1 MFIVWYNQL
10 GTHWAFKETVSD
22 FESKREETIENA
34 EYFKNYELSLS
45 KRQYEQDMCL
55 LQDEYE
61 VEKKRKE
68 KDAFWIDRYKIEW
81 KNKSTRYSA
90 TGNWRE
96 KETSQRR

>member
-1 MFIVWYNQL
+1 M
-10 GTHWAFKETVSD
+10 SD

-68 KDAFWIDRYKIEW
+68 KDAF
-81 KNKSTRYSA
+81 
-90 TGNWRE
+90 
-96 KETSQRR
+96 